1 MAYNPNSSGLGVRI
15 VLDAPRI
22 EAGTSHVVAAGPGGV
37 AGSSS
42 GIPRL
47 LILPPRE
54 QAPLVDP
61 LDRELCRSLVADITL
76 TLCRSR
82 LYEIVAPFTALQLAD
97 GAAGQE
103 RVRADYVV
111 DTALVPSRQPTQYPS
126 LSIEVLATATRRQI
140 YRGEVELH
148 SGALLGLHASFC
160 RVLVDSICGQI
171 GTEEI
176 VRFRRTGSASAY
188 VHYLM
193 AMRRS
198 DRTDLASLLR
208 AQKSLERSLRLSP
221 DFVPA
226 LGQLARTRTL
236 EWLER
241 GNTDFGLLYEA
252 LHLAQRAIGYEPGD
266 GASLR
271 EVGHASLYLRD
282 LGTALSSYQ
291 AAQELAPNHA
301 DLLADQA
308 DVLTHLSRHD
318 EAEAMIQRAFSL
330 NPLAPDDYY
339 WIGGAV
345 SFFRGDY
352 QQALDRL
359 TTMRSPGLAMR
370 LMAASAAM
378 LGDHDRARSYRQTA
392 LDKDPSFTVDKWT
405 SLYPEP
411 NAGDTARYLDALRL
425 AGFPTSI

>member
-1 MAYNPNSSGLGVRI
+1 M
-15 VLDAPRI
+15 DAPRTDP
-22 EAGTSHVVAAGPGGV
+22 GTSHAFAVGQAARAAPSGV
-37 AGSSS
+37 
-42 GIPRL
+42 PRL
-47 LILPPRE
+47 LVLPPQE
-54 QAPLVDP
+54 HSLHIDP
-61 LDRELCRSLVADITL
+61 QDRELSRSLVADITL

-97 GAAGQE
+97 GGAGHD
-103 RVRADYVV
+103 RVLADYVV
-111 DTALVPSRQPTQYPS
+111 ETALIPPRQPVNYPS
-126 LSIEVLATATRRQI
+126 LSIRVVATAGERQI
-140 YRGEVELH
+140 FRGEVELH
-148 SGALLGLHASFC
+148 SGALLNLHTSFC
-160 RVLVDSICGQI
+160 RLLVDNICGQI
-171 GTEEI
+171 GAEEML
-176 VRFRRTGSASAY
+176 RFRRTGSASAY

-193 AMRRS
+193 AMRS
-198 DRTDLASLLR
+198 DRSDLASLLR

-226 LGQLARTRTL
+226 LSQLARTKTL

-241 GNTDFGLLYEA
+241 GSADPCLLQEA
-252 LHLAQRAIGYEPGD
+252 LHLAQRAISYEPLD
-266 GASLR
+266 SASLR
-271 EVGHASLYLRD
+271 EIGHASLYLRD
-282 LGTALSSYQ
+282 LGAALSHYQ

-308 DVLTHLSRHD
+308 DALTHLSRHD
-318 EAEAMIQRAFSL
+318 EAEAMIQRALSL

-359 TTMRSPGLAMR
+359 TTMRAPGLALR

-378 LGDHDRARSYRQTA
+378 KGDREAARSYCELA
-392 LDKDPSFTVDKWT
+392 LVRDPSFTVGKWP

-411 NAGDTARYLDALRL
+411 SRADTAHYLNALRL
-425 AGFPTSI
+425 AGFPEAT